1 MTIEEA
7 EERWEIC
14 RHCPICNQEKGLCSA
29 ELYLNPQT
37 NDISTSPKE
46 GYIKGCG
53 CIISL
58 KIQKEKSKCPANKW

>member
-1 MTIEEA
+1 MV
-7 EERWEIC
+7 EERYNIC
-14 RHCPICNQEKGLCSA
+14 RACPICDQENGICNSN
-29 ELYLNPQT
+29 LYLNPET
-37 NDISTSPKE
+37 NDVSISPRK